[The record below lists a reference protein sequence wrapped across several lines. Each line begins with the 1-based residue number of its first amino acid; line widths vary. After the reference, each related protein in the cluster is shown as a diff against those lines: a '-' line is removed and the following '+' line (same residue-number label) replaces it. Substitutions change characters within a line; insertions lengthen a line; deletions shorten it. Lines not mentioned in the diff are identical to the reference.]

1 MRSKLRYNDRG
12 TPIITRQ
19 LANDVRK
26 MCEMVG
32 VPETQKLYGLDYE
45 VLGKILT
52 KKFPPK
58 SRSISTKDIQEAKK
72 TIQKVDKLARGLG
85 FVSKTPSMRRASSQG
100 SAGINIIQIKN

>member
-52 KKFPPK
+52 KRFPPK
-58 SRSISTKDIQEAKK
+58 SRSISTKDVREAKK

-85 FVSKTPSMRRASSQG
+85 FVSKTPSMRRRSSQG

>member
-45 VLGKILT
+45 VLGNSYEKI
-52 KKFPPK
+52 
-58 SRSISTKDIQEAKK
+58 SAK
-72 TIQKVDKLARGLG
+72 I
-85 FVSKTPSMRRASSQG
+85 
-100 SAGINIIQIKN
+100 

>member
-1 MRSKLRYNDRG
+1 
-12 TPIITRQ
+12 
-19 LANDVRK
+19 
-26 MCEMVG
+26 MVG

-85 FVSKTPSMRRASSQG
+85 VVSKTPSMRRASSQG